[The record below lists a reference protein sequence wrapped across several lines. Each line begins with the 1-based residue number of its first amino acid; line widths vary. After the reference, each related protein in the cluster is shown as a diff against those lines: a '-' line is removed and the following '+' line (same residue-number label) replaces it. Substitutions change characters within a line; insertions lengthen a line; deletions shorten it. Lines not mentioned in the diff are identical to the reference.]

1 MRYWALGA
9 KRCCSAM
16 KGDTLGIYVAFVQS
30 HVDGRALESKT
41 GWPMVSVA
49 YIQQE
54 LSASQVTEVIF
65 PVATS

>member
-1 MRYWALGA
+1 
-9 KRCCSAM
+9 M

-41 GWPMVSVA
+41 GWPMVSVV